1 MAMNK
6 SDTLHIRVEPDVKSN
21 VEKTLDQLGLTT
33 TEAINI
39 FLKQILLTGGLPFEI
54 RIPRYNTETE
64 IAMKESD
71 DIIKGNILSKP
82 QSVGSFFEEMGL

>member
-6 SDTLHIRVEPDVKSN
+6 SDTLHIRVEPDVKAN
-21 VEKTLDQLGLTT
+21 VEKTLDQLGLST

-54 RIPRYNTETE
+54 KIPRYNAETE
-64 IAMKESD
+64 KAMKESD
-71 DIIKGNILSKP
+71 DIIKGKIESKP
-82 QSVGSFFEEMGL
+82 QSVDSFFEEMGL

>member
-6 SDTLHIRVEPDVKSN
+6 SETLHIRVEPYVKAN
-21 VEKTLDQLGLTT
+21 VENTLDQLGLTT

-54 RIPRYNTETE
+54 KLPSFNAETE
-64 IAMKESD
+64 KALKESD
-71 DIIKGNILSKP
+71 DIIKGKVESNP
-82 QSVGSFFEEMGL
+82 QSVNSFFKEMGL